1 MGPQTA
7 CSVLF
12 TYPVLTSM
20 HLTVPTCCPRYI
32 IPGGSAGRYEREG
45 YIFDVGSSMM
55 FGMGSE
61 GTTNLI
67 TRALAAVGRS
77 METVPDPTQIHYRL
91 PKSERHPQ
99 VSSNKARILT
109 KRRAGFALPCTAGL
123 EGNRQTLHNALVAGA
138 GGQGMARLRE
148 VHCRADGALPA

>member
-1 MGPQTA
+1 M
-7 CSVLF
+7 F
-12 TYPVLTSM
+12 TTHWLCYAVS
-20 HLTVPTCCPRYI
+20 RYI

-67 TRALAAVGRS
+67 TRALSAVGHS

-91 PKSERHPQ
+91 PKSPAHPQ
-99 VSSNKARILT
+99 VRLAH
-109 KRRAGFALPCTAGL
+109 ALPKCRGTPAL
-123 EGNRQTLHNALVAGA
+123 EIL
-138 GGQGMARLRE
+138 
-148 VHCRADGALPA
+148 